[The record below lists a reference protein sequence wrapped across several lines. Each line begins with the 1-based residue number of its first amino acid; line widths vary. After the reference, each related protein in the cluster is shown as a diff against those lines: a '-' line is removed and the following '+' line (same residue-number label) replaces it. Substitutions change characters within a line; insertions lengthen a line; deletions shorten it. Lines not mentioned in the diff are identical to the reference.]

1 MEPEKIHD
9 NHTCKAC
16 GLAFS
21 GSYCNRCGE
30 KVLSPDEKSFR
41 HFLSNVLNAFTFIDS
56 KFYKTLRLMLLK
68 PGYVS
73 AQVIDG
79 IRVPYI
85 RPLSMF
91 FIVNLFY
98 FLFTVSD
105 TYNSRLYSQ
114 MNLMPYSSVTKKIV
128 EQKIKAE
135 KISIDAF
142 RVNYEQQSTSLAKL
156 LLIIFVL
163 FTGLCIALFNI
174 KSNKYFYDHITVSLE
189 FNAMFILMGNIALKL
204 FALLITQFMLLFD
217 VLLEQ
222 YLTDPVYT
230 SIAGLL
236 AVILLF
242 SMQRRVYHNTVVWS
256 LIKALAFIPCLAIS
270 MIAYRAILFF
280 ATIWTI

>member
-1 MEPEKIHD
+1 
-9 NHTCKAC
+9 
-16 GLAFS
+16 
-21 GSYCNRCGE
+21 
-30 KVLSPDEKSFR
+30 
-41 HFLSNVLNAFTFIDS
+41 
-56 KFYKTLRLMLLK
+56 MLLK

-142 RVNYEQQSTSLAKL
+142 RANYEQQSSSLAKL

-230 SIAGLL
+230 SISGVL